1 MLALLNHLSLIP
13 SPMWWLSIPSNR
25 TRLFRAVS
33 LSMLIVSIG
42 FMALIATVYFGLRLF
57 HIILPGVY
65 VAEQDLTFTT
75 VNDAVSLLEASSDR
89 DYYVVLFAPDWS
101 LVRAPSD
108 LGLRIDAETTA
119 QNAFEAGYANGFW
132 AGATRILGLAEPRLL
147 PPVVTFDEDLA
158 RLGLQALSL
167 EAHIV
172 PQEAHF
178 ALENGQLIAEPGIY
192 GRTLDVDATF
202 QTLAADPTVTML
214 SGYLPASLMGVVPA
228 IAEIPPDVLAQ
239 AQTYLTNSITFK
251 AYDPIAD
258 TYTDWTVPPETLA
271 ATIRLQIQE
280 GRVALATDAFPLRD
294 EINKFNESLGPD
306 HWLDLTGVDDK
317 VNAALEGEAPAIF
330 TMEYAPTN
338 YTVQAG
344 DTLLVIAWRQRIPL
358 WRIVQ
363 ANPGLDPENLIVG
376 ATLLIPSRTDLLELP
391 IVYGK
396 RIVVSLTQQ
405 HLWAYENGQL
415 IMSEVISTGID
426 RSPTQPG
433 VFQVRSHVENAYAS
447 VWDLYMPNFVGIYE
461 AWPGFENGF
470 HGLPLLS
477 GGRVLW
483 RGTLGSPVSFGCIIL
498 DTAASQQL
506 YNWAEDGVIVE
517 IDE

>member
-1 MLALLNHLSLIP
+1 
-13 SPMWWLSIPSNR
+13 MWWLSIPSNR
-25 TRLFRAVS
+25 NRFLRAVG
-33 LSMLIVSIG
+33 LSVLIVGAG
-42 FMALIATVYFGLRLF
+42 FLALISAVYFSLRLF
-57 HIILPGVY
+57 GVILPGVY
-65 VAEQDLTFTT
+65 VDEQDLTFTT
-75 VNDAVSLLEASSDR
+75 VDDAISLLNAASDR
-89 DYYVVLFAPDWS
+89 DYYVVLFSPDWS
-101 LVRAPSD
+101 ISRTPSD
-108 LGLRIDAETTA
+108 FGLHIDAETTA
-119 QNAFEAGYANGFW
+119 QNAFEAGYADGFW
-132 AGATRILGLAEPRLL
+132 AGITRMLGLAEPRLL
-147 PPVVTFDEDLA
+147 TPVVTFDDDLA
-158 RLGLQALSL
+158 HLGLQALSQQ
-167 EAHIV
+167 ADVV
-172 PQEAHF
+172 PQEARF
-178 ALENGQLIAEPGIY
+178 TLENGQLVVEPGRY
-192 GRTLDVDATF
+192 GRTLDVEATF
-202 QTLAADPTVTML
+202 QTLAANPTVTFL
-214 SGYLPASLMGVVPA
+214 SGYLPASLIGVVPA

-239 AQTYLTNSITFK
+239 AQTYLTNAITFK
-251 AYDPIAD
+251 AYDPIANI
-258 TYTDWTVPPETLA
+258 YTDWPVPPEILA
-271 ATIRLQIQE
+271 ATIRLQIQD
-280 GRVALATDAFPLRD
+280 GRVVFATDAFPLRD
-294 EINKFNESLGPD
+294 EINKFNASLGPA

-317 VNAALEGEAPAIF
+317 VNAALQGEAPAIF
-330 TMEYAPTN
+330 AVEYAPTN

-363 ANPGLDPENLIVG
+363 ANPGLDPENLSVG
-376 ATLLIPSRTDLLELP
+376 ATLLIPSKTDLLELP

-405 HLWAYENGQL
+405 HLWAYEGDQL

-433 VFQVRSHVENAYAS
+433 IFQVRSHVENAYAS

-477 GGRVLW
+477 GGRILW

-506 YNWAEDGVIVE
+506 YTWAEDGVIVE

>member
-1 MLALLNHLSLIP
+1 
-13 SPMWWLSIPSNR
+13 MWWLSIPSNR
-25 TRLFRAVS
+25 NRLFRALGLS
-33 LSMLIVSIG
+33 LLIVSIS
-42 FMALIATVYFGLRLF
+42 FLALLSAAYFGLRLF
-57 HIILPGVY
+57 NVILPGVH
-65 VAEQDLTFTT
+65 VNEQDLTFTT
-75 VNDAVSLLEASSDR
+75 VEDAIPLLNVSSER
-89 DYYVVLFAPDWS
+89 DYYVVLFSPDWS
-101 LVRAPSD
+101 VSRVPSE

-119 QNAFEAGYANGFW
+119 QNAFEIGYADGFW
-132 AGATRILGLAEPRLL
+132 AGVIRMLGLAEPRLIV
-147 PPVVTFDEDLA
+147 PVVSFDEDTA
-158 RLGLQALSL
+158 RTGLQALSL
-167 EAHIV
+167 DANIV

-178 ALENGQLIAEPGIY
+178 ALENDQLVSDPGIY

-202 QTLAADPTVTML
+202 QSLAANPTVTML
-214 SGYLPASLMGVVPA
+214 SGYLPASLVAVVPA

-239 AQTYLTNSITFK
+239 AQEYLTTSITFK

-258 TYTDWTVPPETLA
+258 TYTDWVVPPETLA
-271 ATIRLQIQE
+271 ATIRLQIQD
-280 GRVALATDAFPLRD
+280 GRVAFATDSFPLRD
-294 EINKFNESLGPD
+294 EINKFNDSLGPD

-317 VNAALEGEAPAIF
+317 VTAALQGEAPAIF
-330 TMEYAPTN
+330 TVEYAPTS
-338 YTVQAG
+338 YTIQAG

-363 ANPGLDPENLIVG
+363 ANPGLDPDNLIVG

-405 HLWAYENGQL
+405 HMWAYEDGQL

-433 VFQVRSHVENAYAS
+433 IFQVRSHVENAYAS

-498 DTAASQQL
+498 DTAASQRL
-506 YNWAEDGVIVE
+506 YTWAEDGVIVE